1 MKKIKE
7 YLTININE
15 SQKCG
20 VCSSFEDDDVIKAS
34 FKGDDYLVS
43 RHALASGN
51 YGSGPLHFAKLVDDP
66 DEYWI
71 VKLSKTDKI
80 QERYS
85 TDAWSYGHEVEN
97 YYCPACGKK
106 LK

>member
-1 MKKIKE
+1 MKNIKD
-7 YLTININE
+7 LIFE

-20 VCSSFEDDDVIKAS
+20 VCSSFDDDDVIKTS

-43 RHALASGN
+43 RHAFASGN
-51 YGSGPLHFAKLVDDP
+51 FGNGAGLCLAKLVDDP
-66 DEYWI
+66 NEYWI
-71 VKLSKTDKI
+71 VKLNKTDKI

-85 TDAWSYGHEVEN
+85 TDAWSYGQKVKN

>member
-1 MKKIKE
+1 MSNLKEYIKKIKE
-7 YLTININE
+7 N
-15 SQKCG
+15 QKCG
-20 VCSSFEDDDVIKAS
+20 VCSSFEDNDVIKAS

-43 RHALASGN
+43 RHAFASGN
-51 YGSGPLHFAKLVDDP
+51 FGISAGLHFAKLVNDP

-85 TDAWSYGHEVEN
+85 TDAWSYGYEVKN